1 MLGSGS
7 RSVVKTL
14 LTGRVAGTPSILQVE
29 YDTTVQA
36 VDELIH
42 PPEVDEF
49 LAPGFIDL
57 QVNGF
62 AGVDYNDPFASHEAI
77 ALSIPKRCS

>member
-1 MLGSGS
+1 MS
-7 RSVVKTL
+7 RSATESHMKTRL
-14 LTGRVAGTPSILQVE
+14 VGRVAGTPSILQIE
-29 YDTTVQA
+29 YDTAIQA

-49 LAPGFIDL
+49 LAPGLIDL

-62 AGVDYNDPFASHEAI
+62 AGVDYNDPLTLA
-77 ALSIPKRCS
+77 